1 MGKNG
6 RRWEERG
13 YIVLNSLLVIK
24 LVYYKIINKFRIIY
38 IENCKIYITK
48 LQKLILSKW
57 ITLTFPCTFYET
69 RSSSKIYNLLNS
81 IHWLSSNERIHSNK
95 QKIPFV
101 LSSYCFQSVRPS
113 RRRASLTTYT
123 LRLRTLFL
131 AAQKGCTPCTKNKL
145 QRGCL
150 STDASWRVSS
160 RGYVS
165 LPLSTL
171 SSSHHQQ
178 TSPTS
183 LLLQGVDAKK
193 FLPPAILSRDDRVT
207 GDCRNGTD
215 PLFCISVKR
224 DGRRL
229 RNLPPLF
236 LSLSLPLLRVGRS
249 MSRLDMWRM
258 KGAEQPTCTR
268 ETIFFSSLS
277 FSLSFF
283 FSLFFAFFPFPPP
296 PPPPF

>member
-1 MGKNG
+1 MGKDG
-6 RRWEERG
+6 KRWGERG

-69 RSSSKIYNLLNS
+69 RSSSNIYNLLNS

-150 STDASWRVSS
+150 STDASWRIVTWI
-160 RGYVS
+160 RF
-165 LPLSTL
+165 LTPLDVVVVPPSTNF
-171 SSSHHQQ
+171 SNF
-178 TSPTS
+178 SP
-183 LLLQGVDAKK
+183 
-193 FLPPAILSRDDRVT
+193 PPR
-207 GDCRNGTD
+207 
-215 PLFCISVKR
+215 
-224 DGRRL
+224 GRR
-229 RNLPPLF
+229 
-236 LSLSLPLLRVGRS
+236 
-249 MSRLDMWRM
+249 
-258 KGAEQPTCTR
+258 
-268 ETIFFSSLS
+268 
-277 FSLSFF
+277 
-283 FSLFFAFFPFPPP
+283 
-296 PPPPF
+296 